1 MKKLKLYLDT
11 TVWNFPFV
19 DDAPQYRSATLEFFK
34 QVKWGRF
41 DVFTS
46 EAVKAEIDPA
56 PKERREKILGLWSEI
71 GPTMLE
77 NNSEV
82 ERLSKLYLKRGA
94 LPARSI
100 VDAAHVAFATVHGM
114 DGLLTW
120 NMDHL
125 AHLGRRNRLMGL
137 NLEEGYG
144 SGLQITTP
152 LEVIGN
158 E

>member
-11 TVWNFPFV
+11 TIWNFPFA
-19 DDAPQYRSATLEFFK
+19 DDAPQFQSATLEFFK
-34 QVKWGRF
+34 QVRWGRF
-41 DVFTS
+41 EVFVS
-46 EAVKAEIDPA
+46 EAVQAEIEPA
-56 PKERREKILGLWSEI
+56 PQDRKENILTLWSEI
-71 GPTMLE
+71 SPTILE
-77 NNSEV
+77 KNQEV

-94 LPARSI
+94 LPTRSAA
-100 VDAAHVAFATVHGM
+100 DAAHVAFATVYGM
-114 DGLLTW
+114 DALLTW

-125 AHLGRRNRLMGL
+125 AHLGRRNRLLGL

-144 SGLQITTP
+144 TGLQITTP

>member
-11 TVWNFPFV
+11 TIWNFSFA
-19 DDAPQYRSATLEFFK
+19 DDAPQYKSATLEFFK

-41 DVFTS
+41 EVFAS
-46 EAVKAEIDPA
+46 EAVQAEIEPA
-56 PKERREKILGLWSEI
+56 PMERKAKMLALWSEI
-71 GPTMLE
+71 SPTMLE
-77 NNSEV
+77 NSREV
-82 ERLSKLYLKRGA
+82 ESLSKLYLKKRA
-94 LPARSI
+94 LPSGSAA
-100 VDAAHVAFATVHGM
+100 DALHVAFATVHGM
-114 DGLLTW
+114 DVLLTW

-125 AHLGRRNRLMGL
+125 AHVGRRNRLIGL